1 MNTEPRVI
9 AILAI
14 LALLS
19 ASAAHAHHAFAPV
32 YDGSKTVE
40 IQGVV
45 TSFKFVNP
53 HATMTVD
60 VPDPAGNVATWTIEF
75 AGRLNLVNAGWTDDS
90 VAVGERIRVTGNPTH
105 TGSPRLFFVE
115 IVREN
120 GTVLGGVR
128 ATRLSALEE
137 ERKQRIQQ
145 RESAASKTP

>member
-1 MNTEPRVI
+1 VSTELRLLS
-9 AILAI
+9 ILAF
-14 LALLS
+14 LS

-32 YDGSKTVE
+32 YDGSKTVAIE
-40 IQGVV
+40 GLV

-60 VPDPAGNVATWTIEF
+60 VPDTAGNVATWTIEF
-75 AGRLNLVNAGWTDDS
+75 AGRLNLANTGWTEDS

-115 IVREN
+115 IVRED
-120 GTVLGGVR
+120 GTVLGGAR
-128 ATRLSALEE
+128 STRLSALEE

-145 RESAASKTP
+145 RESAAPKTP

>member
-45 TSFKFVNP
+45 TSFKLVNP
-53 HATMTVD
+53 HATMAVD

-75 AGRLNLVNAGWTDDS
+75 AGRLNLVNAGWTDDC
-90 VAVGERIRVTGNPTH
+90 
-105 TGSPRLFFVE
+105 LFYYQVYG
-115 IVREN
+115 R
-120 GTVLGGVR
+120 
-128 ATRLSALEE
+128 
-137 ERKQRIQQ
+137 
-145 RESAASKTP
+145 TPPICGKYGRSFMTWDR